1 MLKNRGVE
9 DVNQLQ
15 GGIHRYL
22 EAYGN
27 QGHYKG
33 LNFVFDQR
41 VAMKPSNENANNENA
56 NDEKEPHHHQNEIV
70 GRCIECTA
78 PFDEICGSRVC
89 TVCRDLVLVCP
100 SCQSKLREYHC
111 KRHSSWKDCYFTF
124 LEIFDTEELQRQ
136 HGQLVRLRESL
147 TPPAEH
153 KNRRRT
159 LLRQVEKGTKHMAR
173 LKSGQEQVHREAPLR
188 CRTCMEVN
196 TICDGRCWGF
206 WKTRASAINKRGEKR
221 KPNGL
226 AVVGEDDRPALPVAV
241 GDQVE
246 PGENWNVLRLGDK
259 RYPDGR
265 LKRGEVVEVKSW
277 AGDGNDCVAVMW
289 DHPELAGG
297 NQRNK
302 DAVQP
307 QIHRWGVVALDG
319 SRMYDLRRI
328 EAER

>member
-1 MLKNRGVE
+1 M
-9 DVNQLQ
+9 NQLQ

-22 EAYGN
+22 ETYGN

-41 VAMKPSNENANNENA
+41 VAMKPNETERR
-56 NDEKEPHHHQNEIV
+56 NEIV

-89 TVCRDLVLVCP
+89 AVCRDLVLVCP

-111 KRHSSWKDCYFTF
+111 KRHSSWKDSYFTF
-124 LEIFDTEELQRQ
+124 LETFDSEELERQ
-136 HGQLVRLRESL
+136 KNRLVHLHESL

-153 KNRRRT
+153 RNTRRT
-159 LLRQVEKGTKHMAR
+159 LLRQVEKVTKHTAR
-173 LKSGQEQVHREAPLR
+173 LKSGQEEVHREAPLR
-188 CRTCMEVN
+188 CRTCMELN

-206 WKTRASAINKRGEKR
+206 WKTRASAIRRGEKR
-221 KPNGL
+221 KSNDL
-226 AVVGEDDRPALPVAV
+226 AGENNCPLPLPVAV

-259 RYPDGR
+259 NYSDGHR
-265 LKRGEVVEVKSW
+265 KRGKVVEIKTW
-277 AGDGNDCVAVMW
+277 AGDDNDCVAVMW
-289 DHPELAGG
+289 DRPELAGG
-297 NQRNK
+297 NRRNK
-302 DAVQP
+302 GTVQP
-307 QIHRWGVVALDG
+307 QIYRWGVVALNG

-328 EAER
+328 EVER